1 MARPSTKKFDFGEG
15 IYYFNIRKG
24 YNSVITIKRMKK
36 QKALQDFSNYKK
48 SYKDVEWLGKWDG
61 KKFVESNYE
70 ALAS

>member
-1 MARPSTKKFDFGEG
+1 MARPSTKKFEFGEG

-36 QKALQDFSNYKK
+36 QKAIDAYSSYKK

-61 KKFVESNYE
+61 KKFIDSNVET
-70 ALAS
+70 LAS